1 MNICR
6 GTDRRARDALW
17 AMVLVAVVGAL
28 SAPAQAEFSVGA
40 DVPAIS
46 LKTTDGEV
54 VEIRRT
60 DAGLAAQIGEDRTQ
74 PKALVIH
81 LLQPD
86 CPQCRAQ
93 LQALKPLA
101 TRFRER
107 GVLMLG
113 IAHRGTADDA
123 KTLVKELSPGFPI
136 ALGVDSDIAK
146 QFAAGDTLGIADA
159 KGVVRFAQV
168 GFGEG
173 DQKLWEQALDELV
186 TGKQVTKAGVDRE
199 RLAVGDSMP
208 AIKLPSLRNEK
219 PMSLGVEAGKLVFRD
234 DSGKE
239 SRPKAVIFFFS
250 RY

>member
-1 MNICR
+1 MNSS
-6 GTDRRARDALW
+6 GRADQRVRDVLRCLAIIVAGVLPAPAL
-17 AMVLVAVVGAL
+17 AEFTVGA
-28 SAPAQAEFSVGA
+28 E
-40 DVPAIS
+40 VPAIS
-46 LKTTDGEV
+46 LKTTDGKT

-60 DAGLAAQIGEDRTQ
+60 DGSLTAQIGEERTQ
-74 PKALVIH
+74 PKAVVIH

-101 TRFRER
+101 ARFRER
-107 GVLMLG
+107 GVLLLG
-113 IAHRGTADDA
+113 IAHRGTHDEA
-123 KTLVKELSPGFPI
+123 KALVKELDPGFPI

-159 KGVVRFAQV
+159 KGIVRFAQV

-186 TGKQVTKAGVDRE
+186 SGKQVTKAGVDRE

-208 AIKLPSLRNEK
+208 AIRLPSLRNDK
-219 PMSLGVEAGKLVFRD
+219 PMSLSVEGGKLVFRD